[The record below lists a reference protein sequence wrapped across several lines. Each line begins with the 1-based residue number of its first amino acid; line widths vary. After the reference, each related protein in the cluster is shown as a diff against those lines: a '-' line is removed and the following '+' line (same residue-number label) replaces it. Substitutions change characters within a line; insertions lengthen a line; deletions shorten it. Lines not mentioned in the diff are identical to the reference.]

1 VLIVADDSAD
11 PSWVA
16 ADLIAQ
22 AEHDPGSAIL
32 VTPALALAERVAAEV
47 EQQLAALE
55 RGEAAR
61 RSLERYG
68 AAIVCR
74 DLEQACAFANEFA
87 TEHLQIITR
96 SDDECLARIE
106 SAGAIFVGAHTP
118 VPLGDYYAGP
128 SHVLPTGGTARFS
141 APLSCNDFLKVSSLI
156 RYTARDLAADAA
168 DVSTFARREGLT
180 AHARAV
186 ELRQGKS

>member
-1 VLIVADDSAD
+1 
-11 PSWVA
+11 
-16 ADLIAQ
+16 
-22 AEHDPGSAIL
+22 
-32 VTPALALAERVAAEV
+32 LALAEQVAVEV
-47 EQQLAALE
+47 ERQLAGLSRAD
-55 RGEAAR
+55 AAR

-68 AAIVCR
+68 AAIVTR
-74 DLEQACAFANEFA
+74 DLDEACSLANEFA

-96 SDDECLARIE
+96 DDDYCLERIDT
-106 SAGAIFVGAHTP
+106 AGAIFVGGHTP

-156 RYTARDLAADAA
+156 RYTAADLEADAP
-168 DVSTFARREGLT
+168 DVMAFARREGLT

-186 ELRQGKS
+186 EIRRQS